1 MYCDSSH
8 GNAKDMKTTLGYV
21 IFLNKNV
28 IVFKSKK
35 ESTVTSHSTEAEY
48 VALSEAIKKFKE
60 LFNILTELKLK
71 LESCIFSGNQAA
83 IRQVKNSTFF
93 TKNRHVDIRLALNRQ
108 ELSSTKATLSYVTTD
123 ENLADAL
130 TKIYGRKV

>member
-1 MYCDSSH
+1 MYRDSSH
-8 GNAKDMKTTLGYV
+8 GNAKDVKSILGYV
-21 IFLNKNV
+21 LFLYKNV
-28 IVFKSKK
+28 ITFKTKN
-35 ESTVTSHSTEAEY
+35 ESIVTSHLTEAEY
-48 VALSEAIKKFKE
+48 VTLSEAIKKLKE
-60 LFNILTELKLK
+60 
-71 LESCIFSGNQAA
+71 AA